1 MAEIPE
7 RDAARLLDM
16 LLAARDVLEFAEG
29 LTIVPSENGYSA

>member
-16 LLAARDVLEFAEG
+16 LLAACNVLEFSDG
-29 LTIVPSENGYSA
+29 LTKEQFLSSRLH